1 MINPKTKWW
10 LTAAL
15 ICLSPFAMALKGPG
29 KDRGGCDH
37 NRGRDCQ
44 QAPEGGSAAIYI
56 LGAGVTCL
64 GAMFIRSR
72 YAKPTLS

>member
-1 MINPKTKWW
+1 MNKLISKQLLVVALLC
-10 LTAAL
+10 LTPVAL
-15 ICLSPFAMALKGPG
+15 SAKQD

-37 NRGRDCQ
+37 KRGRDCQ

-64 GAMFIRSR
+64 GAMFLRTKF
-72 YAKPTLS
+72 AKPTLS